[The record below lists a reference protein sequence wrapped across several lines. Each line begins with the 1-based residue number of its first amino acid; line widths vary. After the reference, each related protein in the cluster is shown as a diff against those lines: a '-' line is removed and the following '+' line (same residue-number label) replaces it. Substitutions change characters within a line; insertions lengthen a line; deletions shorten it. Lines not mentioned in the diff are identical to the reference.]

1 MMNNKSPKNSTP
13 IILAFIVLAGLT
25 AFIAFFTDISVTAF
39 IIADVIVIFYV
50 IISVFKEKKSDKK
63 AAEKNAQLLSSEYY
77 NSVEFRE
84 SVLNYAESHGF
95 EKAVR
100 ENMRSDLKKRFIN
113 KNSVI
118 TLFIGLL
125 LIAGPII
132 LIDSMSI
139 FYVVAGICFGLWL
152 IISSLK
158 ELIAYPVMK
167 FYKECNDISAV
178 EASYMTGKMLTLKA
192 KGVCSGINIGSSYT
206 LIYNLKDVHAFR
218 NDKIISYNRK
228 IERIK
233 KYENS
238 IFSGDEYRYYLA
250 LKVHLPDGTAEDY
263 FVELNKYQLEMTVDE
278 MSGISPYFISTD
290 ITEKYDNNVA
300 T

>member
-1 MMNNKSPKNSTP
+1 MNNKSPKKSTP

-25 AFIAFFTDISVTAF
+25 AFIALFTDISVTAF
-39 IIADVIVIFYV
+39 IIADVIVISYV
-50 IISVFKEKKSDKK
+50 IISFFKEKKSDKK
-63 AAEKNAQLLSSEYY
+63 AAEKNAQLLSPEYY

-84 SVLNYAESHGF
+84 CVLNYAEAHGF
-95 EKAVR
+95 DNAVR

-132 LIDSMSI
+132 LIDSMRL

-152 IISSLK
+152 FISSLK

-192 KGVCSGINIGSSYT
+192 NGVCSGINIGSSYT
-206 LIYNLKDVHAFR
+206 LIYNLKDVYAFR
-218 NDKIISYNRK
+218 NDKIISYSRK

-238 IFSGDEYRYYLA
+238 IFSGDEYHYYLA
-250 LKVHLPDGTAEDY
+250 LKVQLPDGTAEDY
-263 FVELNKYQLEMTVDE
+263 LVELNKYQLEMAVDE
-278 MSGISPYFISTD
+278 MSGISPDFISTD